1 MTTISPMLAQKL
13 NNNQKTSTTTSNYN
27 QVSTKSMPSDKFVKS
42 NKMRAV
48 LPESYS
54 ALYIKCTVRLLRI
67 AKKNALFNVR
77 FCLP

>member
-1 MTTISPMLAQKL
+1 
-13 NNNQKTSTTTSNYN
+13 
-27 QVSTKSMPSDKFVKS
+27 
-42 NKMRAV
+42 MRAV

-77 FCLP
+77 FLPILKVKNSRQEFRFRTTYRLCYFLLL